1 MSPTR
6 IAADNVAMTVR
17 GVITSL
23 AVNPLKAN
31 SVFIA
36 RASSAL
42 ITPSLRPMLAIIWKS
57 SLDTAGASL
66 LGAIQPVNIFAITT
80 KGYIKN

>member
-42 ITPSLRPMLAIIWKS
+42 ITPSLRPMLAII
-57 SLDTAGASL
+57 
-66 LGAIQPVNIFAITT
+66 
-80 KGYIKN
+80 

>member
-6 IAADNVAMTVR
+6 IAPDKVAITVR

-23 AVNPLKAN
+23 AVKPLNAK
-31 SVFIA
+31 SVLIA
-36 RASSAL
+36 RASFAL
-42 ITPSLRPMLAIIWKS
+42 ITPSLRPILASIWKS
-57 SLDTAGASL
+57 SLDTVGASL

-80 KGYIKN
+80 RGYIKN